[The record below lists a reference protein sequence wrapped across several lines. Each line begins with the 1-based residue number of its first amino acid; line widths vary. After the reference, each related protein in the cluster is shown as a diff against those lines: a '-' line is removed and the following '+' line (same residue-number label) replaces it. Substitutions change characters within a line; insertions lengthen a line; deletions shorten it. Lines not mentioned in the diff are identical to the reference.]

1 MMNIKHILAIAS
13 AKGGVGK
20 STIAANMAISL
31 SEEYKVGL
39 LDADI
44 YGPSQHL
51 LFNLENSKPESFE
64 INGQKKLKPIIS
76 QNIKINSMGFMMLSN
91 QAVIWR
97 GPMLSNALKQ
107 IIQVTDWEDLDFLI
121 VDMPPGTG
129 DSYLTVA
136 KEIKPTAAILV
147 TTSHILSLSDTE
159 KSKIA
164 LQKLGIPILGYIN
177 NMTGER
183 CPKCNELLDTYTDRG
198 NKFLKD
204 IKCLGTIPRSI
215 ELQSLPNFKSA
226 RALKEIKENV
236 TKLIL

>member
-20 STIAANMAISL
+20 STIAANLAISL
-31 SEEYKVGL
+31 SEDYKVGI

-51 LFNLENSKPESFE
+51 LFNIENSKPESFE
-64 INGQKKLKPIIS
+64 INGQKKLKPIVS
-76 QNIKINSMGFMMLSN
+76 QNIKINSMGFMMVAD

-107 IIQVTDWEDLDFLI
+107 IIQVTAWDDLDFLI

-136 KEIKPTAAILV
+136 KEIKPSAAILI

-159 KSKIA
+159 RSKIA
-164 LQKLGIPILGYIN
+164 FQKLGVPILGYIN
-177 NMTGER
+177 NMTGEI
-183 CPKCNELLDTYTDRG
+183 CPKCFVPLDTHIHA
-198 NKFLKD
+198 NNNFLKD
-204 IKCLGTIPRSI
+204 INCLGTIPRSLA
-215 ELQSLPNFKSA
+215 LQSLPSFESALAFK
-226 RALKEIKENV
+226 EVKENV
-236 TKLIL
+236 TKLFL